1 MTIQTTT
8 QKAADT
14 AHNVAEG
21 MFDKASE
28 ALQSTRKMT
37 NESLDKAES
46 RVQRLQEDVDPMIDD
61 LAAKAQDLATRGIS
75 YCAQTGER
83 ARRQFNQAAEA
94 TNRYVTEQPGKS
106 LLIAAAAG
114 AAFAAA
120 LMWTRHRNQHY

>member
-106 LLIAAAAG
+106 LLIAATAG